1 MSTAVAGTR
10 VPTPTVTFRFP
21 TLGLPQ
27 GSPRPCQL
35 KSVNHTFHWLRA
47 AKDVKKGVKP
57 ATVSKGCELGVFASY

>member
-10 VPTPTVTFRFP
+10 VQTPTVTCRFP

-27 GSPRPCQL
+27 VSPRPCQL
-35 KSVNHTFHWLRA
+35 KNVNHTFHWLRA

-57 ATVSKGCELGVFASY
+57 ATSVQRV